1 MTEVDF
7 EAMHRYMKH
16 CFLAEA
22 PEASCKSVTSKT
34 LAEHKQVP
42 VPAPST
48 MKILVR
54 LS

>member
-1 MTEVDF
+1 MPDVEF
-7 EAMHRYMKH
+7 EALHRYMKH

-22 PEASCKSVTSKT
+22 PEASCKSAASKT
-34 LAEHKQVP
+34 YNQVP